1 MKLIH
6 KLAAGLLACL
16 LMTGLPVQAE
26 QLDYVDLTHPASL
39 KFEVHTPQGDS
50 VPGGT
55 LTLYKVADIV
65 KTDTGYELQA
75 LPAFAGEV
83 TNERLNEQLSH
94 HDLDVNHHL
103 SRMLMDYA
111 QKQNL
116 PGETETVPDNGTVDF
131 ATKGHDISLGLW
143 LVTQPEAAPGY
154 EAMPPFLI
162 SLPMAI
168 YSGDSDVP
176 VYEYDVVATPKSDPK
191 KLEDPKKPPKD
202 DTPKK
207 PNRTPTS
214 TDTGWMQYTGLLLL
228 SGVFIVLLLFRR
240 FKDSR

>member
-6 KLAAGLLACL
+6 KLAAGLMACL

-26 QLDYVDLTHPASL
+26 QLGYVDLTHPASL
-39 KFEVHTPQGDS
+39 KFEVHTPQGEP

-65 KTDTGYELQA
+65 KTDTGYEFQA

-94 HDLDVNHHL
+94 HDLDVNHQL

-131 ATKGHDISLGLW
+131 TTKGHDISLGLW

-162 SLPMAI
+162 SLPRAI
-168 YSGDSDVP
+168 YTGDSDVP

-191 KLEDPKKPPKD
+191 KLPATPPKND
-202 DTPKK
+202 PPQK
-207 PNRTPTS
+207 PGKTPTFAE
-214 TDTGWMQYTGLLLL
+214 TGWMQYTGLLLL
-228 SGVFIVLLLFRR
+228 SLVFIVLLLFNRH
-240 FKDSR
+240 KESR